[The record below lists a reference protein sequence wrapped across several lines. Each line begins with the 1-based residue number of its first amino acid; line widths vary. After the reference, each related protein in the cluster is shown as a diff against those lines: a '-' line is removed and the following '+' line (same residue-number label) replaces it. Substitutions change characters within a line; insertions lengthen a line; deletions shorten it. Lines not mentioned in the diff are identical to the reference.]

1 MFDMFYMLYIH
12 TAFFYYMLGNI
23 PPAYRSSLKCIQLV
37 TVVKYTDLIKYG
49 IDSIITPFMDD
60 LKSLEAV
67 STVIYMYITYLLI
80 RCYLWF
86 FRMKGLHLRFRGL
99 PTRFEEP

>member
-1 MFDMFYMLYIH
+1 MNMFNLCTYELYFH

-37 TVVKYTDLIKYG
+37 AVVRYTDLIKYG
-49 IDSIITPFMDD
+49 IDSVLTPFMDD

-67 STVIYMYITYLLI
+67 STGTY
-80 RCYLWF
+80 CF
-86 FRMKGLHLRFRGL
+86 
-99 PTRFEEP
+99 